1 LDIVHDTE
9 AELEGHDSYTK
20 KEEEEKLFVIIRI
33 QEGVA
38 PTHQTAGQAG
48 HKQGER
54 QYKKK
59 VGKAWVRKRDD
70 RRSD

>member
-1 LDIVHDTE
+1 VHDTE
-9 AELEGHDSYTK
+9 AELEGHDFCTK
-20 KEEEEKLFVIIRI
+20 KKRFVINHI
-33 QEGVA
+33 QEGIV
-38 PTHQTAGQAG
+38 PPHQSAGQAG

-59 VGKAWVRKRDD
+59 VGKAWVRKRDG